1 MMDKIDIEDVVN
13 KIFINKS
20 FISKNKK
27 FIVSKV
33 RFDIIKNQ
41 FIADAKC
48 DEDKNNISFPID
60 RDFFGTL
67 FNTLASTPAGNPF
80 IAEPGESQT
89 KKHLIEIL
97 KGRPDGTGKGKKI
110 QLGILSTDLGKKGK
124 EISGPQKAAEDVKTL
139 IREVRIM
146 NSDLDKKKNHVKKL
160 IVECYK
166 HLFKHHK
173 HNMEIWRYNFY
184 LYQLEEMRKAR
195 LVRVDDMKT
204 KIDLSG
210 LPGFYPLPKNH
221 KFSPLLITPNINI
234 ELNGFSETYEQLMW
248 LPNIREFADQFYND
262 CSTVYIARGY
272 NRDTIINNIVIQ
284 LLLTNGYIAI
294 EDLTRGKITEKANR
308 ETIAAAKFAAVK
320 KLKDIE
326 SKKTGK
332 K

>member
-1 MMDKIDIEDVVN
+1 
-13 KIFINKS
+13 
-20 FISKNKK
+20 
-27 FIVSKV
+27 
-33 RFDIIKNQ
+33 
-41 FIADAKC
+41 
-48 DEDKNNISFPID
+48 
-60 RDFFGTL
+60 
-67 FNTLASTPAGNPF
+67 
-80 IAEPGESQT
+80 
-89 KKHLIEIL
+89 
-97 KGRPDGTGKGKKI
+97 
-110 QLGILSTDLGKKGK
+110 
-124 EISGPQKAAEDVKTL
+124 
-139 IREVRIM
+139 M

-160 IVECYK
+160 ILECYK
-166 HLFKHHK
+166 PLFRHHK
-173 HNMEIWRYNFY
+173 HSMEIWRYNFY

-210 LPGFYPLPKNH
+210 LTGFYPLQKTH

-248 LPNIREFADQFYND
+248 LPNNQEFADEFYID

-272 NRDTIINNIVIQ
+272 NKDTIINNIVIQ
-284 LLLTNGYIAI
+284 LLLMNGYIAV

-320 KLKDIE
+320 KLKEIE